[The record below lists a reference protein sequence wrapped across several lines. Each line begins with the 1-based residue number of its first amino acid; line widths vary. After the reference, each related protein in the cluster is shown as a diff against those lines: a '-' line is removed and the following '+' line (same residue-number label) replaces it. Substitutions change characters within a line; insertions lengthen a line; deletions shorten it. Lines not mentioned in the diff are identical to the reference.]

1 MEYTKRI
8 FTDNSN
14 PLDYEL
20 SILQD
25 VHPSIRPMLSMRK
38 TRLTIILILIF
49 LNWISGIVIT
59 CTSTTPSNL
68 KFLMISAI
76 FIDGV
81 VIMIL
86 IAARK
91 LWCYPSNTIYLG
103 TVALMVD
110 FLKLVLLLMPY
121 YYVFNTYDGLLP
133 SFNLIFAWYLP
144 YVLIFLLLRNKI
156 YYLSDIK
163 PELLTTW
170 ILTNVIYIPI
180 ITLMYGVII
189 NSAPLY
195 LFYKELNSAIIA
207 VVYVLFALSIATIIA
222 MHKKYVIVLN
232 VLSVIW
238 VILLLAT
245 VYEINDGLYIFLL
258 TRYFSSLFNSMKLSF
273 MCQDMISYIY
283 EVVEIPID
291 VELSNSIRLQNFSY
305 ENL

>member
-1 MEYTKRI
+1 MEYIKRI

-38 TRLTIILILIF
+38 TRLTVILILII
-49 LNWISGIVIT
+49 LNWISSIVIT

-86 IAARK
+86 VAARK
-91 LWCYPSNTIYLG
+91 LWYYPRNTIYLG
-103 TVALMVD
+103 TIALVVD
-110 FLKLVLLLMPY
+110 CLKLALLLMPY
-121 YYVFNTYDGLLP
+121 YYVFNTYDGLLS

-170 ILTNVIYIPI
+170 ILTNIIYIPV

-207 VVYVLFALSIATIIA
+207 VVYVLFALSIATITA
-222 MHKKYVIVLN
+222 MYKKYVIMSN

-238 VILLLAT
+238 SILLLVT
-245 VYEINDGLYIFLL
+245 VYEIDDDVYTFLL